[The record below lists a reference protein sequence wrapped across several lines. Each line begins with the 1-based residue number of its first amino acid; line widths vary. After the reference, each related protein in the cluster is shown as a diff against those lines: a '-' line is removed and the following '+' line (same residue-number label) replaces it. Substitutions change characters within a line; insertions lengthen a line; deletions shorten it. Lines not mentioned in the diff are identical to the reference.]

1 MAESQTTLVDRPH
14 GAVHLILSKDNS
26 FNTTMTLD
34 DKPVYRLES
43 TTHLTTTT
51 HIFHVLPSGEKE
63 LYMTY
68 KRRPV
73 GSVFEKPDG
82 EKTRASKIM
91 RTHGP
96 LLTKECVRRR
106 GRVRGLTACWQP
118 HDQRSVR
125 VRGHGL

>member
-34 DKPVYRLES
+34 DKPVDRLES

-51 HIFHVLPSGEKE
+51 QIFHVRPSGEKE